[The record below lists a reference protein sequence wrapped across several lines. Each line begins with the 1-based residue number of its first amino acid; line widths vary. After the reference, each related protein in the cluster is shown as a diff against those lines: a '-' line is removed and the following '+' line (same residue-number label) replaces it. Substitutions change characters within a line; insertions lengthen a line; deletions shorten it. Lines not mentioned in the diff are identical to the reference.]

1 LNPREAKRWLDGHLD
16 LEAGASVT
24 AGVVD
29 DLSLDRMRS
38 LVGVL
43 GDPQQAYPVIHLTG
57 TNGKGSTA
65 RMLDA
70 ILRGHGLSVGLYTS
84 PHLERINERLV
95 WDGRPIEDEELA
107 SVLSEVAAL
116 EDLVDGDPTWFELVT
131 AAAFAWFAE
140 QAVDVAVVEVGL
152 LGRFDATNV
161 ADGLV
166 AVVTNVGKDHTDGG
180 EGWRESIAGEKAGI
194 IKPGSTLVLG
204 ETDEGLRKIFEAEDH
219 ERTWRRDR
227 DVAADRNR
235 VAVGGRVVD
244 VRTPSGTLEDVFLP
258 VHGAHQGD
266 NLALAVGAAEAFF
279 DRALDRDLVI
289 ESLADLKLPGR
300 FEILGHEPLL
310 ILDGA
315 HNVDGVR
322 ALETTLHDDFAPV
335 PVTIVVLG
343 MLSGRDP
350 AEMVEA
356 LELTPYD
363 VVICTMPPSPRALPA
378 AEVAAV
384 VQEAGLEVEIVS
396 DAADAVDRARSL
408 AGPEDRILVTG
419 SLYVVGAARSALV

>member
-1 LNPREAKRWLDGHLD
+1 VNLREAQRWLDGHLN
-16 LEAGASVT
+16 LEAGPSVT

-29 DLSLDRMRS
+29 GLSLDRMRT
-38 LVGVL
+38 LVGAL

-70 ILRGHGLSVGLYTS
+70 VLRGHGLSVGLYTS
-84 PHLERINERLV
+84 PHLERLNERLV
-95 WDGRPIEDEELA
+95 WDGRPIDDEELA
-107 SVLSEVAAL
+107 SVLSEVAAVESL
-116 EDLVDGDPTWFELVT
+116 VEGDLSWFELVT

-152 LGRFDATNV
+152 LGRYDATNV

-180 EGWRESIAGEKAGI
+180 EGWREAIAREKAGI

-204 ETDEGLRKIFEAEDH
+204 ETDEGLRRIFESEGAE
-219 ERTWRRDR
+219 RVWRRDR
-227 DVAADRNR
+227 DVAAERNR

-244 VRTPSGTLEDVFLP
+244 VRTPFGVLEDVFLP
-258 VHGAHQGD
+258 AHGAHQGE
-266 NLALAVGAAEAFF
+266 NLALAVGAGEAFF
-279 DRALDRDLVI
+279 DRALDRDLVV
-289 ESLADLKLPGR
+289 SALAEVSIPGR
-300 FEILGHEPLL
+300 FEIMGREPLL
-310 ILDGA
+310 VLDGA

-322 ALETTLHDDFAPV
+322 ALETTLADDFTPV
-335 PVTIVVLG
+335 PVTVVVLG

-350 AEMVEA
+350 QEMVEA

-363 VVICTMPPSPRALPA
+363 VVICTTPPSPRALPA
-378 AEVAAV
+378 AEVAAA
-384 VQEAGLEVEIVS
+384 VQESGLEVEVVP
-396 DAADAVDRARSL
+396 DVVEAVGRARAL
-408 AGPEDRILVTG
+408 AGPEDRIIVTG
-419 SLYVVGAARSALV
+419 SLYVVGAARAVLD